1 MALSSTFKERL
12 EQMED
17 TRNQRLSLLQAE
29 KDLQLTKSQAL
40 ASKFSGIRH
49 IEQRCLK
56 LEHKI
61 ASQQFIISSIK
72 YRLDQFDS
80 VYADEIQQFRVLKSE
95 VEDLEEL
102 EKEKDKYFG
111 LKAREIDEFR
121 VQSEIFATECQRR
134 VEESR
139 NCVNELNSSF
149 IQLQHSARYSN
160 NSDLAAAEMRKSELQ
175 AMKEDL
181 DRRLASNY
189 ETRAQLQ
196 KQLKS
201 MLISQKEW
209 RKPSNVV

>member
-29 KDLQLTKSQAL
+29 KDLQLTKSQTL
-40 ASKFSGIRH
+40 ASKLSDIRH

-56 LEHKI
+56 LEHKV
-61 ASQQFIISSIK
+61 ASQQFIISSVK
-72 YRLDQFDS
+72 SRLDRFDS

-95 VEDLEEL
+95 VENLEEL
-102 EKEKDKYFG
+102 DKEKDKYFG
-111 LKAREIDEFR
+111 LKAREIEEFR
-121 VQSEIFATECQRR
+121 VRSEVFATECQRR
-134 VEESR
+134 VEELR

-149 IQLQHSARYSN
+149 IQLQHSAGYSN
-160 NSDLAAAEMRKSELQ
+160 NSDLAAAEMRKSKLE

-189 ETRAQLQ
+189 EKRAQLQ

>member
-1 MALSSTFKERL
+1 MAISSTFKERL

-29 KDLQLTKSQAL
+29 KELQLNKSQTL
-40 ASKFSGIRH
+40 ASKLSGIGY

-56 LEHKI
+56 LEHKV

-72 YRLDQFDS
+72 SQLDHLDS
-80 VYADEIQQFRVLKSE
+80 VYLDQIQQFRVLKSE
-95 VEDLEEL
+95 VENLEEL
-102 EKEKDKYFG
+102 DKEKDKYFA

-121 VQSEIFATECQRR
+121 IRSEIFATECQRR
-134 VEESR
+134 VEEMR

-149 IQLQHSARYSN
+149 IHLQHSAGYSD
-160 NSDLAAAEMRKSELQ
+160 NSDLAAAELRKSELQ
-175 AMKEDL
+175 AMKENV